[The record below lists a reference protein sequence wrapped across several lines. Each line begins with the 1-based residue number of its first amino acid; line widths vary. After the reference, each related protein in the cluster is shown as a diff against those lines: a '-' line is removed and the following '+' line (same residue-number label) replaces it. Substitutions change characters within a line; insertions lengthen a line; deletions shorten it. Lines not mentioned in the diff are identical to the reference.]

1 MEKGKEVKEVSDV
14 ETEKLEISDEEKS
27 TEDKTEKE
35 SEMLSAQ
42 RSREVMLGR
51 IGKELIEEHNKE
63 LDKAIQHCHTVIG

>member
-1 MEKGKEVKEVSDV
+1 MEKGKKVEEVSDT

-42 RSREVMLGR
+42 RSREAMLGR
-51 IGKELIEEHNKE
+51 LERELIEEHNKE
-63 LDKAIQHCHTVIG
+63 LDEAIQHYKTVIG